1 MEEKSIFEMIL
12 NKEIDSEIIYED
24 DEIFAIHDINPV
36 APIHVLIIPKK
47 KIKTIND
54 VTQEDT
60 ALIGKLVITAK
71 NLAKSLGIDESGY
84 RLLWNTN
91 KDAMQ
96 TVFPY
101 SSTSYWWNNVEGNL
115 MSFEKEIP
123 SNVEVVNI
131 LGINDKNLKY
141 IKSVFPNVLINV
153 RGNTIFIEGQDKDAK
168 EIMRIFD
175 EMVMMHDNGQNIEET
190 DIAILS
196 DIKDIQNHGEK
207 KISSISIIENKSIK
221 VKNINQYKYMDLIQ
235 NSTVTFG
242 IGPAGTGKTFL
253 AVAAAVKMYS
263 EHKIKKIVLTRPA
276 VEAGERLGYL
286 PGDLSQKIDPYLV
299 PLFDSLEY
307 FFGNEVLAYLIEK
320 RNIEIVPLAYMRGRT
335 LSNACIILDEAQNAT
350 MSQIKMFL
358 TRLGENSK
366 IIITGDESQIDLYS
380 KDNSGLKKTRKI
392 LSKIDEITVMEFQ
405 NTDIVR
411 NPIVSKI
418 LEIFP
423 DK

>member
-1 MEEKSIFEMIL
+1 
-12 NKEIDSEIIYED
+12 
-24 DEIFAIHDINPV
+24 
-36 APIHVLIIPKK
+36 
-47 KIKTIND
+47 
-54 VTQEDT
+54 
-60 ALIGKLVITAK
+60 
-71 NLAKSLGIDESGY
+71 
-84 RLLWNTN
+84 
-91 KDAMQ
+91 
-96 TVFPY
+96 
-101 SSTSYWWNNVEGNL
+101 

-123 SNVEVVNI
+123 SSVEVVNI

-141 IKSVFPNVLINV
+141 IKSVFPEVKINV
-153 RGNTIFIEGQDKDAK
+153 RGNTIYIDGKSKEAK
-168 EIMRIFD
+168 EIIRIFD
-175 EMVMMHDNGQNIEET
+175 EMLMMNDNDENIEET
-190 DIAILS
+190 DVALLS
-196 DIKDIQNHGEK
+196 NIKNGKSEEGK
-207 KISSISIIENKSIK
+207 KISSISIIENKTIK
-221 VKNINQYKYMDLIQ
+221 VKNINQFKYMDMIQ
-235 NSTVTFG
+235 DSTITFG

-253 AVAAAVKMYS
+253 AVASAVKLYS
-263 EHKIKKIVLTRPA
+263 EQKIKKIVLTRPA

-307 FFGNEVLAYLIEK
+307 FFGNENLAYLIEK

-335 LSNACIILDEAQNAT
+335 LNNACIILDEAQNAT
-350 MSQIKMFL
+350 NSQIKMFL

-380 KDNSGLKKTRKI
+380 KENSGLRKTRKI
-392 LSKIDEITVMEFQ
+392 LSKIEEISVMEFQ

>member
-1 MEEKSIFEMIL
+1 M
-12 NKEIDSEIIYED
+12 
-24 DEIFAIHDINPV
+24 
-36 APIHVLIIPKK
+36 
-47 KIKTIND
+47 
-54 VTQEDT
+54 
-60 ALIGKLVITAK
+60 G
-71 NLAKSLGIDESGY
+71 
-84 RLLWNTN
+84 
-91 KDAMQ
+91 
-96 TVFPY
+96 
-101 SSTSYWWNNVEGNL
+101 
-115 MSFEKEIP
+115 FEKQIP

-141 IKSVFPNVLINV
+141 IKSVFPNVRINV
-153 RGNTIFIEGQDKDAK
+153 KGNTIHIDGQDKDAK

-175 EMVMMHDNGQNIEET
+175 EMLLMNDNDENIEET
-190 DIAILS
+190 DIALLS
-196 DIKDIQNHGEK
+196 NIKTSSKYDEK

-235 NSTVTFG
+235 NSTISCG

-263 EHKIKKIVLTRPA
+263 DQKIKKIVLTRPA

-307 FFGNEVLAYLIEK
+307 FFGNETLAHLLEK

-335 LSNACIILDEAQNAT
+335 LNNACIILDEAQNAT

-366 IIITGDESQIDLYS
+366 IIITGDESQVDLYS

-392 LSKIDEITVMEFQ
+392 LSKIEEITVMEFQ

>member
-1 MEEKSIFEMIL
+1 
-12 NKEIDSEIIYED
+12 
-24 DEIFAIHDINPV
+24 
-36 APIHVLIIPKK
+36 
-47 KIKTIND
+47 
-54 VTQEDT
+54 
-60 ALIGKLVITAK
+60 
-71 NLAKSLGIDESGY
+71 
-84 RLLWNTN
+84 
-91 KDAMQ
+91 
-96 TVFPY
+96 
-101 SSTSYWWNNVEGNL
+101 

-141 IKSVFPNVLINV
+141 IKSVFPEVKINV
-153 RGNTIFIEGQDKDAK
+153 RGNTIYIDGKSKEAK
-168 EIMRIFD
+168 EIIRIFD
-175 EMVMMHDNGQNIEET
+175 EMLMMNDNDENIEET
-190 DIAILS
+190 DVALLS
-196 DIKDIQNHGEK
+196 NIKNGKSEEGK
-207 KISSISIIENKSIK
+207 KISSISIIENKTIK
-221 VKNINQYKYMDLIQ
+221 VKNINQFKYMDMIQ
-235 NSTVTFG
+235 DSTITFG

-253 AVAAAVKMYS
+253 AVASAVKLYS
-263 EHKIKKIVLTRPA
+263 EQKIKKIVLTRPA

-307 FFGNEVLAYLIEK
+307 FFGNENLAYLIEK

-335 LSNACIILDEAQNAT
+335 LNNACIILDEAQNAT
-350 MSQIKMFL
+350 NSQIKMFL

-380 KDNSGLKKTRKI
+380 KENSGLKKTRKI
-392 LSKIDEITVMEFQ
+392 LSKIEEISVMEFQ